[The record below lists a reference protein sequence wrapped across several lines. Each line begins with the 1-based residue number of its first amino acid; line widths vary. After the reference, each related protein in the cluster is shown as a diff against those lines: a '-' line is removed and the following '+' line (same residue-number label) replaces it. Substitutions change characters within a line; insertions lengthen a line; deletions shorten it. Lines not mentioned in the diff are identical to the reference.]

1 MAKFKAI
8 FVENQQETSVEVDS
22 LEEGFFILENKDYPL
37 HVVDL
42 EKQSIYTM
50 DYPKMKKKEKL
61 NQAILWFGLIVLLTI
76 QVIMLF
82 RQN

>member
-22 LEEGFFILENKDYPL
+22 LEKGFFILENKDYPL

-61 NQAILWFGLIVLLTI
+61 NQAILWLGLIILLTI